1 MNTIKYLSLIIAA
14 CFALSSCGGSDD
26 NDDVVPP
33 AKKGQFFSMTCNMP
47 SNASQKEVALK
58 GLTSAITDQ
67 VQAMSTNWLTVTQ
80 LPYSSGTPR
89 VLVECAENTNAKDR
103 IMDIVFLASNDTL
116 LFTVRQAAGSS
127 TPPSDGGTDVDN
139 PHDTTSDQ
147 PAYSRQ

>member
-14 CFALSSCGGSDD
+14 CFALSSCDSGEEG
-26 NDDVVPP
+26 DDVVPP

-47 SNASQKEVALK
+47 SNASEKEVALK

-67 VQAMSTNWLTVTQ
+67 VQAMSTKWLTVTQ
-80 LPYSSGTPR
+80 LPYTSGTPR
-89 VLVECAENTNAKDR
+89 VTVACTENTTAKDR

-127 TPPSDGGTDVDN
+127 TPSDGGTDVDN